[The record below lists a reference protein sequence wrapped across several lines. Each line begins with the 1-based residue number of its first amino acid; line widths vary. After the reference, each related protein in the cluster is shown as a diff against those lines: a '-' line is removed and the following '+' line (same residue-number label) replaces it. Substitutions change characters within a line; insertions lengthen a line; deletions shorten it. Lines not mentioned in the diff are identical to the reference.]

1 MALGRRR
8 LARRASRATANE
20 TCVCVEAPNLN
31 QVSRW
36 DGMGILKG
44 LLGADADK
52 DLLDD
57 VEVTQAFAAAEAA
70 VDRAIEQR
78 MAASAV
84 ANSIDTLP
92 RSSEDRRKG
101 DGVRPDGLPDRRSG
115 QDRRTG
121 FDRRSSQVEFGRR
134 R

>member
-1 MALGRRR
+1 
-8 LARRASRATANE
+8 
-20 TCVCVEAPNLN
+20 
-31 QVSRW
+31 
-36 DGMGILKG
+36 MGILKG